1 MPKAIKT
8 KGLVKKPILRL
19 ILGDQLNINHSWFS
33 EDPSVAEY
41 VLMEVR
47 EEATYVNHHIQ
58 KIIAFFLAM
67 RAFTKNLQDRGFKVR
82 CISLDDPSN
91 RHTFAGNI
99 ESLVSSGAYASFEY
113 QTPDEYRV
121 AQALKHVS
129 SQLPVPSREVDSEHF
144 LTSPEFFQG
153 VFKGHKRYVMELF
166 YREVR
171 RRYDLLMEDG
181 EPIGGRWNYDAENR
195 KKLPQGV
202 TPPPPLEFQRDV
214 SDLVA
219 LLKSSKVPSIGS
231 VDPRRFTWPVTRE
244 ESLRLLSYFCEELL
258 PDFGSYQDAMHTEH
272 RFLFHSKLSFSINVK
287 LLSPLEV
294 VEAAI
299 TTWKKSNGAISI
311 EQIEGFVRQIAGWR
325 EFMRGVYWTHMP
337 RYKSLNFLGAERAL
351 PHYFWD
357 GDTKMRCVKHAVDQ
371 SLEEAYAHHIQRLMV
386 TGNFAILAGIN
397 PNEVDAWYLGIYA
410 DAVEWVQLPNTRGM
424 SQFAD
429 GGIVGTKPYT
439 SSAAYINKM
448 SNYCSG
454 CFYNYKEKYGE
465 RGCPFNTLYWDFLMR
480 NREHLERNPR
490 IGMGYR
496 QIDKMSDRER
506 LQITTKAAEILSRI
520 EEL

>member
-1 MPKAIKT
+1 M
-8 KGLVKKPILRL
+8 KKRTLRL
-19 ILGDQLNINHSWFS
+19 ILGDQLNIHHSWFS
-33 EDPSVAEY
+33 ESPDVADY

-47 EEATYVNHHIQ
+47 EEATYVRHHIQ

-67 RAFTKNLQDRGFKVR
+67 RAFAKELEGKGFTVR
-82 CISLDDPSN
+82 YIALDDPNNQHS
-91 RHTFAGNI
+91 FAANI
-99 ESLVSSGAYASFEY
+99 ESLFTSREYSSFEY
-113 QTPDEYRV
+113 QAPDEYRV
-121 AQALKHVS
+121 VQALKELS
-129 SQLPVPSREVDSEHF
+129 TRLPVPTQVVDSEHF
-144 LTSPEFFQG
+144 LTTPEFFQG
-153 VFKGHKRYVMELF
+153 IFKGHKRYVMESF

-171 RRYDLLMEDG
+171 RKYDLLMEDG

-195 KKLPQGV
+195 KKLPATI
-202 TPPPPLEFQRDV
+202 TPPTPIEFERDV
-214 SDLVA
+214 TEIVA
-219 LLKSSKVPSIGS
+219 LLTSLKVPSIGS
-231 VDPRRFTWPVTRE
+231 VDPHRFTWPVTRE
-244 ESLRLLSYFCEELL
+244 ESLRSLQYFCEKLL

-272 RFLFHSKLSFSINVK
+272 RFLFHSKISFSMNVK
-287 LLSPLEV
+287 LISPLEV

-299 TTWKKSNGAISI
+299 KTWRKSKGAVSI

-337 RYKSLNFLGAERAL
+337 RYRTLNVLGAERPL

-357 GDTKMRCVKHAVDQ
+357 GNTKMRCVKHAIDQ

-386 TGNFAILAGIN
+386 TGNFSILAGIN
-397 PNEVDAWYLGIYA
+397 PDEVDAWYLGIYA
-410 DAVEWVQLPNTRGM
+410 DALEWVQLPNTRGM

-454 CFYNYKEKYGE
+454 CFYNFKEKFGE
-465 RGCPFNTLYWDFLMR
+465 RGCPFNTLYWDFLIR
-480 NREHLERNPR
+480 NRKLLEKNPR
-490 IGMGYR
+490 IGMGFR
-496 QIDKMSDRER
+496 TIDKMSAGEVAK
-506 LQITTKAAEILSRI
+506 ITAKAAEVLKGI